1 MRNPSA
7 SLGLLAV
14 ALLLT
19 ACGSTPTSGGNKQY
33 KIGFVYPTLNNP
45 FFVDQESGA
54 NAAAN
59 EFGAKV
65 IHVDGQNKVDVQT
78 TLVENFIAQK
88 VDALIVQPVDTA
100 GIVAAI
106 NESTTAKVPVFTT
119 GEEPNGGTVVTKVV
133 FDETQNGITAGTFL
147 GQHLKAGAKVVELQ
161 GILGTETARNRSTG
175 FEKGLA
181 QACSGCTIVAKQP
194 ADFDRSKGL
203 TVMENILHAQPKIDG
218 VYAANDEMAMG
229 AIKAIQEAGRQ
240 SQITLVSN
248 DGIADAIAAVKQGQ
262 MAATVAIP
270 AYIQGFIA
278 VESAVKHLQGK
289 SVCAKVTEKA
299 TLLTAD
305 NVAKADSL
313 MKAVSAADRYWESSC
328 YK

>member
-106 NESTTAKVPVFTT
+106 NEATTAKVPVFTT

-133 FDETQNGITAGTFL
+133 FDETQNGVTAGTLISCPAPSVTPRFSCCSS
-147 GQHLKAGAKVVELQ
+147 AGDAW
-161 GILGTETARNRSTG
+161 NRSASSRTSAIGVPMSTG
-175 FEKGLA
+175 RTGAPMVQHASKRGIVPARLPLA
-181 QACSGCTIVAKQP
+181 DTTRSP
-194 ADFDRSKGL
+194 ASTPR
-203 TVMENILHAQPKIDG
+203 
-218 VYAANDEMAMG
+218 
-229 AIKAIQEAGRQ
+229 EA
-240 SQITLVSN
+240 ST
-248 DGIADAIAAVKQGQ
+248 
-262 MAATVAIP
+262 
-270 AYIQGFIA
+270 
-278 VESAVKHLQGK
+278 
-289 SVCAKVTEKA
+289 C
-299 TLLTAD
+299 
-305 NVAKADSL
+305 
-313 MKAVSAADRYWESSC
+313 
-328 YK
+328 